1 MERLPL
7 DALALEVRTG
17 VVEVKEHGALPELL
31 DEELGT
37 LLGRDLYVRESQTSD
52 ISSASPH
59 PPQSNRL
66 ANPPLKAGSFSSS
79 TDSETWNR
87 LLRCFLGV
95 LPTIGIVSF
104 GPTPPLSRLRGPPL
118 GGVPPPTMSSWAGGG
133 TEPAPPAA
141 PPPPCG
147 MSLTTTIGGAG
158 EVLSAGDDD
167 ELLRSGVD
175 GGCCCCCCCWEDG
188 RTPAAPTPAEED
200 DELPLPPPTR
210 LVRDAMAGVVEGM
223 GGMGLL
229 PLARGALPGA
239 DDDDCC
245 CCCCWAG
252 EVCLASFL
260 ELLESLDDDLLL
272 ESWWSPR
279 VRG

>member
-1 MERLPL
+1 M
-7 DALALEVRTG
+7 
-17 VVEVKEHGALPELL
+17 
-31 DEELGT
+31 
-37 LLGRDLYVRESQTSD
+37 
-52 ISSASPH
+52 
-59 PPQSNRL
+59 
-66 ANPPLKAGSFSSS
+66 
-79 TDSETWNR
+79 
-87 LLRCFLGV
+87 
-95 LPTIGIVSF
+95 
-104 GPTPPLSRLRGPPL
+104 
-118 GGVPPPTMSSWAGGG
+118 
-133 TEPAPPAA
+133 
-141 PPPPCG
+141 
-147 MSLTTTIGGAG
+147 
-158 EVLSAGDDD
+158 SAGDDD

-175 GGCCCCCCCWEDG
+175 GGCCCCCCCWGDG

-252 EVCLASFL
+252 EACLASFL